1 MHWWL
6 VYYIFFLKKRLNK
19 TTKEATLDPHF
30 KPQTYEQELKLQEK
44 GIEIPHELEHGNTK
58 ERE

>member
-1 MHWWL
+1 MVGL
-6 VYYIFFLKKRLNK
+6 FPKKLSK

-44 GIEIPHELEHGNTK
+44 GIESHMNYNMEHTK
-58 ERE
+58 EIE

>member
-6 VYYIFFLKKRLNK
+6 VYLKKKLNK

-44 GIEIPHELEHGNTK
+44 GIENPTWTTTWKHKGKRIK
-58 ERE
+58 